1 MFTDIQNLFLNQH
14 GSFAKTLQFETI
26 VIFVVVLVV
35 VTQAFEKSY
44 GFVIILVIFALYIS
58 NTYVNVKNNKVND
71 FNSMTMIKLQ
81 SLQSKVYEY
90 IDIKLKLIRNSSEN
104 KMPQSE
110 IQKMYN
116 QNQLDSLYIDSN
128 IIHFLF
134 SVIKLSEYNPEDFYS
149 LLKGTNSILKIKR
162 DIDLF
167 YESNGVYPENT
178 SELFQA
184 ALKLRQNTINNM
196 HNFVYTIPK
205 TSIMYKYL
213 DDSITRY
220 ATLVSRITDSIHT
233 SYKNNIQTVG
243 LNSSTKFV
251 TYNTTKDFDPIEN
264 HESFVTKSDN
274 KHLQF
279 YI

>member
-26 VIFVVVLVV
+26 IIFVIVLIV

-44 GFVIILVIFALYIS
+44 GFVIILVVFALYIS

-71 FNSMTMIKLQ
+71 FNSMTMVKLQ

-90 IDIKLKLIRNSSEN
+90 IDIKRKLIRNSSEN

-110 IQKMYN
+110 IEKMYN

-128 IIHFLF
+128 LIHFLF
-134 SVIKLSEYNPEDFYS
+134 SIIKLSEYNPEDFYS
-149 LLKGTNSILKIKR
+149 LLKGANSILRIKR

-167 YESNGVYPENT
+167 YESNGMYPENT

-220 ATLVSRITDSIHT
+220 ATLVSRITDSIHIN
-233 SYKNNIQTVG
+233 YKNNIEKVG

-264 HESFVTKSDN
+264 HSSFVTKDNN

>member
-26 VIFVVVLVV
+26 VIFVIVLIVL
-35 VTQAFEKSY
+35 TQAFEKSY

-71 FNSMTMIKLQ
+71 FNSMTMVKLQ

-90 IDIKLKLIRNSSEN
+90 IDIKRKLIRNSGEN

-110 IQKMYN
+110 IEKMYN

-128 IIHFLF
+128 LIHFLF
-134 SVIKLSEYNPEDFYS
+134 SIIKLSEYNPEDFYS
-149 LLKGTNSILKIKR
+149 LLKGTNSILRIKR

-220 ATLVSRITDSIHT
+220 ATLVSRITDSININ
-233 SYKNNIQTVG
+233 YKNNIEQVG

-264 HESFVTKSDN
+264 HSSFVTKGDN

>member
-26 VIFVVVLVV
+26 VIFVIVLIV

-44 GFVIILVIFALYIS
+44 GFVIILVVFALYIS

-71 FNSMTMIKLQ
+71 FNSMTMVKLQ
-81 SLQSKVYEY
+81 SLQSKVYDY

-128 IIHFLF
+128 VIHFLF
-134 SVIKLSEYNPEDFYS
+134 SVIKLSEYNPENFYS
-149 LLKGTNSILKIKR
+149 LLKGTNSILRIKR

-220 ATLVSRITDSIHT
+220 ATLVSRTTDSIHT
-233 SYKNNIQTVG
+233 NYKNNIQRVG

-264 HESFVTKSDN
+264 HESFVTKGDN